1 MNRRTAAARGAPKS
15 ARSGRRAGA
24 SPWQALLELA
34 ASQDGL
40 FSASQ
45 AKVAKVSP
53 QLLTKYAASGRV
65 DRVGRAL
72 YRVRYFP
79 AGEHE
84 DLVSVWL
91 WSRREG
97 VFSHET
103 ALFLHEL
110 SDALPARAHITL
122 PKQRRALA
130 LRAPKGVAVHQGD
143 ITEDE
148 RGWVGPIPV
157 TSVRRTLLDCFH
169 GTVSPELVAQASA
182 QAAERGLIAAWE
194 AITAPQVTF
203 WRRPPA

>member
-1 MNRRTAAARGAPKS
+1 LKRRTPTAAGVARPARTGA
-15 ARSGRRAGA
+15 RVEA

-45 AKVAKVSP
+45 AKAARVSP
-53 QLLTKYAASGRV
+53 QLLTKYAAGGRV
-65 DRVGRAL
+65 DRIGRAL

-84 DLVSVWL
+84 DLVGVWL

-110 SDALPARAHITL
+110 SDALPVRAHITL
-122 PKQRRALA
+122 PKRRRELA
-130 LRAPKGVAVHQGD
+130 LRASKGVAVHHAD
-143 ITEDE
+143 IAEDE

-169 GTVSPELVAQASA
+169 GTVSSELVAQASA
-182 QAAERGLIAAWE
+182 QAAERGLIAASE
-194 AITAPQVTF
+194 VITAPQVTF